1 MREGKIA
8 VVGDKDLIL
17 AFKAISM
24 DVFCAEDKDEGEK
37 VILKLAKTNSVIFFT
52 EDLAD
57 QLDGLLCK
65 YKTKAYPAIIPIPKS
80 GKSNGYGMAGI
91 KADVERAIG
100 TDILF
105 NKED

>member
-24 DVFCAEDKDEGEK
+24 EVFCADNKDECETIVK
-37 VILKLAKTNSVIFFT
+37 KLAKTHSVIFIT
-52 EDLAD
+52 ENLAAQID
-57 QLDGLLCK
+57 SVLAK
-65 YKTKAYPAIIPIPKS
+65 YKTKAYPAIIPIPS
-80 GKSNGYGMAGI
+80 GGKSNGYGMQGI